1 MKTVYK
7 YNINI
12 GLSIV
17 RCFKNAKV
25 LSAGMDP
32 QGKFCIWVL
41 VNPEAEPADLKILTI
56 GTGHEVPE
64 NTQFI
69 QTVKDRNIFMWHVF
83 QIKEN

>member
-17 RCFKNAKV
+17 HCFKNAKV

-41 VNPEAEPADLKILTI
+41 VNPNAESADLKILTI
-56 GTGHEVPE
+56 GTGEEIPE
-64 NTQFI
+64 NAQFI

>member
-32 QGKFCIWVL
+32 
-41 VNPEAEPADLKILTI
+41 
-56 GTGHEVPE
+56 
-64 NTQFI
+64 
-69 QTVKDRNIFMWHVF
+69 
-83 QIKEN
+83 